1 MNEILNS
8 ALSPSP
14 RPRSEGQVGASTHAM
29 AVLSTSALLVGSA
42 LCVGCGIQDPFSD
55 QGSTSDPP
63 EEQGERVE
71 ALSGS
76 EHRALCK
83 SLNEELAARF
93 DNRRLS
99 TVECTQMYL
108 DSGDNLLCNL
118 AVSDCVSVSLAAESR
133 TAAARPPEF
142 EIDETEC
149 SALRSCSAR
158 VSEFDA
164 CVAALF
170 DQSDQLM
177 SKVRCAVANDPEAV
191 DALRAELAARR
202 PPPASCIGVLGTCPG
217 FF

>member
-1 MNEILNS
+1 
-8 ALSPSP
+8 
-14 RPRSEGQVGASTHAM
+14 
-29 AVLSTSALLVGSA
+29 
-42 LCVGCGIQDPFSD
+42 
-55 QGSTSDPP
+55 
-63 EEQGERVE
+63 
-71 ALSGS
+71 
-76 EHRALCK
+76 
-83 SLNEELAARF
+83 LNEELAARF

-133 TAAARPPEF
+133 TAAAESRTAAARPAEF
-142 EIDETEC
+142 EIDEMEC
-149 SALRSCSAR
+149 SGLRSCSAR

-177 SKVRCAVANDPEAV
+177 SKVRCTVANDPEAV
-191 DALRAELAARR
+191 DALRAELSARR
-202 PPPASCIGVLGTCPG
+202 PPPASCIDVLGTCPG